1 MIIPLLRTCLTHHL
15 ICEMSMSAILILLFL
30 LFAWAM
36 MADRLARWSVTGP
49 LAFALA
55 GMALTRGDDPA
66 VPIELDAH
74 GFQLATEVVLA
85 VLLFTDATE
94 SKDYDRSRSSGEW
107 RLLTLALPASIA
119 LATLLGALLFPD
131 QGWWLLLVVALVV
144 MPIDLAPI
152 SAVLADS
159 RIPLRVR
166 AALNLEAGLND
177 GLISPVFLFCLANL
191 ASAPDASV
199 GSLLWS
205 TAKGAGLALLVGC
218 FWGLAAAR
226 LAPLA
231 TAKGWTGPETLPF
244 ATLALPFL
252 AYSSAV
258 LIDGNGFV
266 AAFVAGVCFAPAA
279 HALGAGTVHLVRDTS
294 HLMAFAVWFVLGAL
308 AADQFADGVS
318 WSVLGYAVLVL
329 TVARVLPV
337 LLSLGRLDFS
347 WAERAA
353 IGWLGSRGVTSIVF
367 GVLAATH
374 LDESR
379 GLFVI
384 DVMCTTVLLSIVLHG
399 ATLHPVA
406 RWFERRTPVS
416 G

>member
-1 MIIPLLRTCLTHHL
+1 MT
-15 ICEMSMSAILILLFL
+15 AILIVLFL
-30 LFAWAM
+30 LFAWAL

-55 GMALTRGDDPA
+55 GIVLTTGEDPT
-66 VPIELDAH
+66 VTIDLDAH

-94 SKDYDRSRSSGEW
+94 SKDYDRSRTSGEW
-107 RLLTLALPASIA
+107 RLLALALPASIG
-119 LATLLGALLFPD
+119 LATLLGYVFFPG
-131 QGWWLLLVVALVV
+131 QSWWLLAVIALVV

-152 SAVLADS
+152 SALLAEA

-191 ASAPDASV
+191 TSAADTSV

-205 TAKGAGLALLVGC
+205 TVKGAGLALLVGC
-218 FWGLAAAR
+218 FWGLTASR
-226 LAPLA
+226 LAPVA
-231 TAKGWTGPETLPF
+231 VAKGWTGPESLPF

-279 HALGAGTVHLVRDTS
+279 HTLGPATVHLVRDTS
-294 HLMAFAVWFVLGAL
+294 QLMAFAVWFTLGAL
-308 AADQFADGVS
+308 AAQEFADGVS
-318 WSVLGYAVLVL
+318 WTVLGYALLVL
-329 TVARVLPV
+329 TVARMVPV
-337 LLSLGRLDFS
+337 LLSLGRLQFS
-347 WAERAA
+347 WPERAA

-367 GVLAATH
+367 AVLAATH
-374 LDESR
+374 LDDER
-379 GLFVI
+379 GFFVI
-384 DVMCTTVLLSIVLHG
+384 DVMCTTVLLSILLHG

-406 RWFERRTPVS
+406 RWFQRRGTPS
-416 G
+416 ATSA